1 LNHQIQT
8 LLARWAEPGL
18 TLGKGKLVDDSGC
31 MCAMG
36 DALHHCGG
44 WGVQKLRNASQ
55 DAADKAAAEL
65 LGISITHAVLLRYV
79 NDWGGSPSD
88 VFARPER
95 VLGNEAQIV
104 LAFWRHVD
112 AMTAGQWA
120 ARADEWRVARV
131 AARAAARDAAGVAA
145 RDVARAAAR
154 DAAGVAARDVARAA
168 ARDAA
173 GVAAR
178 DVAGAAALDAAGAT
192 WEIQGATLLK
202 ERAQSFYFLPMF
214 GFDSPEAVL
223 AKEAKL

>member
-1 LNHQIQT
+1 MNQNHHVQA

-18 TLGKGKLVDDSGC
+18 TLGKGKLIDESGC

-65 LGISITHAVLLRYV
+65 LGISSAHAVLLRCV

-88 VFARPER
+88 VLAHPER
-95 VLGNEAQIV
+95 VLGNQARKV
-104 LAFWRHVD
+104 LAFWRHLD

-120 ARADEWRVARV
+120 ARADEWHAARV

-145 RDVARAAAR
+145 RD
-154 DAAGVAARDVARAA
+154 AAGVAARDVAE
-168 ARDAA
+168 
-173 GVAAR
+173 
-178 DVAGAAALDAAGAT
+178 AT
-192 WEIQGATLLK
+192 WEIMGATLLK
-202 ERAQSFYFLPMF
+202 ERDQSFYFLPMF
-214 GFDSPEAVL
+214 GFADPEAVL
-223 AKEAKL
+223 KGSKP